1 MLPRIYLRRQEIA
14 FWQDGRVFVFEDGEL
29 REDFL
34 EIAVLTELEDAP
46 VRNQVPH
53 FTHEFLPR
61 SLSISACHRDQ
72 ESDVDPHSAK

>member
-34 EIAVLTELEDAP
+34 EI
-46 VRNQVPH
+46 RG
-53 FTHEFLPR
+53 F
-61 SLSISACHRDQ
+61 S
-72 ESDVDPHSAK
+72 